1 MKGLVADD
9 YYFLENAPLES
20 FQPNTDKQAFTVAF
34 KQNAPDDGETLVVSV
49 RNYLIPPKLETQ
61 ASNKADGEKVVDPL
75 ETIVIK
81 DSVSYTNLFVGKEY
95 TISGVLMNK
104 ATNAPI
110 LQDGKEI
117 TSTLAFIADKV
128 NGTKD
133 LEFVVNASVLK
144 GQTIV
149 VLKNFS
155 VMALKLQHM
164 RISTMKPKV

>member
-1 MKGLVADD
+1 
-9 YYFLENAPLES
+9 
-20 FQPNTDKQAFTVAF
+20 
-34 KQNAPDDGETLVVSV
+34 LVVSV

-75 ETIVIK
+75 EAIVVK

-117 TSTLAFIADKV
+117 TSTLTFI
-128 NGTKD
+128 
-133 LEFVVNASVLK
+133 
-144 GQTIV
+144 
-149 VLKNFS
+149 
-155 VMALKLQHM
+155 
-164 RISTMKPKV
+164 

>member
-1 MKGLVADD
+1 
-9 YYFLENAPLES
+9 
-20 FQPNTDKQAFTVAF
+20 
-34 KQNAPDDGETLVVSV
+34 
-49 RNYLIPPKLETQ
+49 
-61 ASNKADGEKVVDPL
+61 
-75 ETIVIK
+75 
-81 DSVSYTNLFVGKEY
+81 
-95 TISGVLMNK
+95 MNK